1 MTAAPK
7 GKGAG
12 GEEGTRP
19 RMGLGRGLASLLSDP
34 SAPAADGRDHRTVP
48 VEFLRPNPRNP
59 RRHFEATDLDDLA
72 SSIRAKGILQPI
84 IVRAIPNVAGSY
96 EIVAGERRW
105 RAGQAAG
112 LTEAPVIIIE
122 ADDKEALAFALVENV
137 QRADLNAI
145 EEATAYERLGREF
158 GYSQTD
164 LSAMIGKSR
173 SHVANAIRLL
183 SLPEGV
189 KAEVIS
195 GRLSAGHARAIMT
208 APDIAGLARQVV
220 DKGLSVRAAEALA
233 RRAHDRAAE
242 DRPTSGEPRPGGGRK
257 DADTRAL
264 EDDLSES
271 LGLEV
276 HIDHKGSKGEVRVA
290 YRSLEQLDEV
300 CRRLSK
306 G

>member
-173 SHVANAIRLL
+173 SHVANTVRLL
-183 SLPEGV
+183 KLP
-189 KAEVIS
+189 APVIDLLAS
-195 GRLSAGHARAIMT
+195 GALSAGHARAL
-208 APDIAGLARQVV
+208 LACAQP
-220 DKGLSVRAAEALA
+220 EALA
-233 RRAHDRAAE
+233 ARVVAEGLTVRDVEAIAREEAAPPANKPQPV
-242 DRPTSGEPRPGGGRK
+242 RQPPS
-257 DADTRAL
+257 AQSRAL
-264 EDDLSES
+264 AASLSRA
-271 LGLEV
+271 LGLAVSHHER
-276 HIDHKGSKGEVRVA
+276 GTVRELRIR
-290 YRSLEQLDEV
+290 YESDDQLA
-300 CRRLSK
+300 RLTALL
-306 G
+306 GDAGPT